1 MTQCVVQIGLSNT
14 ARSIYKEACSE
25 LEAEGA
31 SRIFQR
37 SVSKGLRYKWLVC
50 DDDSTA
56 YDKVKNIYIEQ
67 ETAAEEDGI
76 DNNDKRNQDD
86 NELMVL
92 KLDCINHVKKRVIS
106 RLKDIKSRNTGFQ
119 DVLRDVA
126 STSTTVPVAHNT
138 TKMKTDQSS
147 CTIDKGRQPREA
159 VRMKK
164 TVPDG
169 KPFRG
174 SAGHMTDAM
183 MHKMSEMYSLAIR
196 QGTVLSIKNKTS

>member
-1 MTQCVVQIGLSNT
+1 MNL
-14 ARSIYKEACSE
+14 K
-25 LEAEGA
+25 GA

-37 SVSKGLRYKWLVC
+37 SVSKGLRYEWLVC
-50 DDDSTA
+50 DGDSSA
-56 YDKVKNIYIEQ
+56 YDKVKNMYIEQ
-67 ETAAEEDGI
+67 KTAAEEDGI

-86 NELMVL
+86 NELMAL

-138 TKMKTDQSS
+138 KKMKTDQSS
-147 CTIDKGRQPREA
+147 CTIDKGRQPREV

-169 KPFRG
+169 KPFGG
-174 SAGHMTDAM
+174 SAG
-183 MHKMSEMYSLAIR
+183 R
-196 QGTVLSIKNKTS
+196 